1 MALVGGATVEAR
13 VFVDEQAV
21 SVGGRFDETFVV
33 GFVELG
39 GAFVEGG
46 GGGGFKRNILE
57 KKNLK
62 KKF

>member
-13 VFVDEQAV
+13 VFVDEEAV
-21 SVGGRFDETFVV
+21 SVGGGFDETFVV

-46 GGGGFKRNILE
+46 GGGGSSEIF
-57 KKNLK
+57 
-62 KKF
+62 